1 MSSPGEDPERP
12 WWWWAEGA
20 RRGGRAVVFDIDGVL
35 SDASGRQH
43 HLKGLRRDWDAFFAE
58 CGEDPL
64 VPEAAALLSVLD
76 PSLAV
81 VLLSARPLRVREQTL
96 DWLARYELRFD
107 LLVLR
112 PGGDDVAAAVFKR
125 REVRALRARSF
136 LLELALEDDPRN
148 LAMLGEEG
156 VPALYVH
163 SGYYG

>member
-1 MSSPGEDPERP
+1 MSAGADPERP
-12 WWWWAEGA
+12 WWWWAEAA
-20 RRGGRAVVFDIDGVL
+20 RREGRAVVFDIDGVL
-35 SDASGRQH
+35 SDASDRQR
-43 HLKGLRRDWDAFFAE
+43 HLKGLRRDWDAFFAA

-64 VPEAAALLSVLD
+64 VPEAAALLSLLD

-96 DWLARYELRFD
+96 DWLARYGLRFD

-112 PGGDDVAAAVFKR
+112 PGDDERAAADFKR
-125 REVRALRARSF
+125 EEVRALRARSF
-136 LLELALEDDPRN
+136 RLELALEDDPRN

-156 VPALYVH
+156 VPALYIH